1 MRKINQFIP
10 LFFTLLSLIGC
21 SKDIE
26 HSLEGKWQLN
36 EVVRNGAVYF
46 CAIGGAGALASKCIA
61 SCEVIAFED
70 LGCESVKKLE
80 FNSFPLTVAIDAHGG
95 NLFIK

>member
-1 MRKINQFIP
+1 MSGQ
-10 LFFTLLSLIGC
+10 LTFTLIICGAAIAAGILLG
-21 SKDIE
+21 
-26 HSLEGKWQLN
+26 
-36 EVVRNGAVYF
+36 NGAVYF